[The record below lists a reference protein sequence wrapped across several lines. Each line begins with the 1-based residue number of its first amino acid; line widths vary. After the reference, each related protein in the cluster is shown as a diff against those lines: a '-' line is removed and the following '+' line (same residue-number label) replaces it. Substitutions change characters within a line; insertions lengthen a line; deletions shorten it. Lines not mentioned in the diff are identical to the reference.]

1 MASIVLSF
9 VGSQD
14 PYSNTTCKPG
24 SIASLVK
31 HLLEQ
36 QQTISRVMLLHS
48 EATHQNAVDTQDWLS
63 SEYGLEKSQ
72 IEVIAVNE
80 MLSQDP
86 INQTLAAQEV
96 RKAIAKAREYQTAQ
110 DTLEFNASSGT
121 PAMKSAWGILQ
132 VAGYAPRS
140 RVWQV
145 RNPDRMKA
153 GQLPI
158 FRDDVAVLKN
168 EFDRKMIERQ
178 INSYD
183 YGAALVMVQ
192 ESSLASPAT
201 IALLEY
207 GRCRLLFDFDKA
219 HEVLKP
225 YEKDYP
231 QLIQA
236 VKTLSANKLK
246 NRIQKIPSD
255 RSEEKLELEK
265 CYQQALLQEAYF
277 KALIRLHRQEYSDF
291 LVDLF
296 RFLES
301 IPKFLVHFKVG
312 LEVPSSRERIEPA
325 WQAVRQFE
333 EGKLSAY
340 LQSNRFQ
347 EKNLELKGFM
357 NRYVLM
363 AILSYFSEFADILP
377 VIEKLN
383 LYCDQRNDYVHG
395 FKGIAKIDNETE
407 VLADLRKLILQVTKI
422 PNENPFKRL
431 NEQILHLL
439 DRTLQATGDSW

>member
-1 MASIVLSF
+1 MASIILSF

-14 PYSNTTCKPG
+14 PYSNTTHKLG

-72 IEVIAVNE
+72 IEVIAINE

-86 INQTLAAQEV
+86 INQTLAVQEV
-96 RKAIAKAREYQTAQ
+96 RQAIDKARVYQTAQ

-140 RVWQV
+140 HVWQV
-145 RNPDRMKA
+145 RNPDQMKA

-158 FRDDVAVLKN
+158 FRDDVAALKN
-168 EFDRKMIERQ
+168 EFDRKMIQRQ
-178 INSYD
+178 IDSYD

-192 ESSLASPAT
+192 ESSLASPAA
-201 IALLEY
+201 IALLQY
-207 GRCRLLFDFDKA
+207 GRCRLLLDFDKA
-219 HEVLKP
+219 YEALKP
-225 YEKDYP
+225 YKKDYS

-236 VKTLSANKLK
+236 VTALSANKLK
-246 NRIQKIPSD
+246 DRIQAIPSD
-255 RSEEKLELEK
+255 QSARKLELEER
-265 CYQQALLQEAYF
+265 YQQALLQEAYF
-277 KALIRLHRQEYSDF
+277 KALIRLQRQEYSDF

-301 IPKFLVHFKVG
+301 VPKFLVRFKVG
-312 LEVPSSRERIEPA
+312 LEVPSSRERIDPA
-325 WQAVRQFE
+325 WQSVRRFQQ
-333 EGKLSAY
+333 GQLHAY
-340 LQSNRFQ
+340 LQSDRFR
-347 EKNLELKGFM
+347 EKNLELRGFM

-363 AILSYFSEFADILP
+363 AILSYFREFVHILP

-395 FKGIAKIDNETE
+395 FKGVSKIENQNE
-407 VLADLRKLILQVTKI
+407 VLADLRKLLSQVTTI
-422 PNENPFKRL
+422 PTENPFDHL
-431 NEQILHLL
+431 NQQICDLL